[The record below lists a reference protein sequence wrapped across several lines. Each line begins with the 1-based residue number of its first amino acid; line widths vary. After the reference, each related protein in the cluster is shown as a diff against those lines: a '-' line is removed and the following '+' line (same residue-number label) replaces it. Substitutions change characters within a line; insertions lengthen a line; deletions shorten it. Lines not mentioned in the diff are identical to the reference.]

1 MIVENFT
8 YSFEA
13 IADPKAV
20 IFGWGI
26 ENRVTCVKNLC

>member
-26 ENRVTCVKNLC
+26 EEKSSHLC